1 MDVSSI
7 SGTALMMRGEQT
19 QQALSISMMKLAADQ
34 QSQIAN
40 MLLQNAQ
47 QSPQPTFNSRSSF
60 SFSIFA

>member
-19 QQALSISMMKLAADQ
+19 QQALSISMIKLAADQ

-47 QSPQPTFNSRSSF
+47 QSPQPTFSSRSSF